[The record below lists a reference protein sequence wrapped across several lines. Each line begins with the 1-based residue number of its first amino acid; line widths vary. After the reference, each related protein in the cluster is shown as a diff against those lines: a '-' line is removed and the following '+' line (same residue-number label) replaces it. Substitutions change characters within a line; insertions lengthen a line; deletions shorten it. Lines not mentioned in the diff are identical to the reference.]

1 MLWMFILHVSE
12 AGCLIFRGSRRQPA
26 AMDSRTN
33 FLYTGR
39 VVSQGS
45 GVGPDLSRSAV
56 EDGRT
61 APETVGGESRLVDCR
76 GKG

>member
-1 MLWMFILHVSE
+1 
-12 AGCLIFRGSRRQPA
+12 
-26 AMDSRTN
+26 MDSRSN

-45 GVGPDLSRSAV
+45 GAGPDLSRSAV

-61 APETVGGESRLVDCR
+61 VPETEGGESRLVDCR